1 MRFRV
6 LNKNPLY
13 DFREANKIT
22 QGIDLWEDLDLNK
35 IFKPKNSTEWWI
47 KQIVANH
54 SCIRSIRFRMVDT
67 RPKSVIMQ
75 IIRATKGHPQP
86 EVQSSRPDWT
96 GKERSCNPYEDK
108 LFMQDHTA
116 ESFIEMA
123 KQRLCERTEKYTKEF
138 MWEMVD
144 ALRKNKDPFL
154 QAVGYC
160 CHPACWWFNGK
171 CPEVKSCHE
180 GVQKLSD
187 NIIRQYRE
195 DNNIPLYSKAEEA
208 AEAAD
213 RR

>member
-1 MRFRV
+1 MRFRI

-13 DFREANKIT
+13 DYREACKIT
-22 QGIDLWEDLDLNK
+22 EGRDLFNEDST
-35 IFKPKNSTEWWI
+35 FKPKNETEWWI

-54 SCIRSIRFRMVDT
+54 STLRCIHFRLVDT

-96 GKERSCNPYEDK
+96 GKERSFDPYEDK

-123 KQRLCERTEKYTKEF
+123 KQRLCNRTEEKTRKF
-138 MWEMVD
+138 MQEMV
-144 ALRKNKDPFL
+144 ASLRNNRDPFL
-154 QAVGYC
+154 CAIGWC
-160 CHPACWWFNGK
+160 CIPACCWLGSR
-171 CPEVKSCHE
+171 CPEVKSCGLAPKYADEVIHA
-180 GVQKLSD
+180 
-187 NIIRQYRE
+187 YRLT
-195 DNNIPLYSKAEEA
+195 NNIPLRTKQQEAEETM
-208 AEAAD
+208 E

>member
-13 DFREANKIT
+13 DYREACKVT
-22 QGIDLWEDLDLNK
+22 EGLDLYYTDSTY
-35 IFKPKNSTEWWI
+35 KPKNEVEFWI

-54 SCIRSIRFRMVDT
+54 STLRCIKFRLVDT

-96 GKERSCNPYEDK
+96 GKERSNDPYEEK

-123 KQRLCERTEKYTKEF
+123 KQRLCKRTEEKTREF
-138 MWEMVD
+138 MGLMIQTLKD
-144 ALRKNKDPFL
+144 SKDPFL
-154 QAVGYC
+154 KAVGYC
-160 CHPACWWFNGK
+160 CHPYCWWYK
-171 CPEVKSCHE
+171 SCPEIRGCGAKTSLASEVIKTYQILEE
-180 GVQKLSD
+180 GEG
-187 NIIRQYRE
+187 R
-195 DNNIPLYSKAEEA
+195 
-208 AEAAD
+208 
-213 RR
+213 